1 MATCVCRCTEG
12 ARVQDRG
19 SKIQDEGLKTE
30 VQAMEVRVM
39 EVWAMEL
46 WVATSMSD
54 GGMTLAMR
62 VEKGRIFLQFD
73 IEDVL
78 LSPAQ

>member
-1 MATCVCRCTEG
+1 
-12 ARVQDRG
+12 
-19 SKIQDEGLKTE
+19 
-30 VQAMEVRVM
+30 MEVRVM
-39 EVWAMEL
+39 EVWAMEV

-54 GGMTLAMR
+54 GGMPSAMR